1 MIKIAYITN
10 EQYTEY
16 HGKMY
21 SDIGLFSPIQDDLS
35 GQYYTTSYE
44 IENVNQGEFLWLIDL
59 EQVDL
64 PEHEKYKFKLSTE
77 EG

>member
-21 SDIGLFSPIQDDLS
+21 SDIGLFSPMQDDMS
-35 GQYYTTSYE
+35 SQYYITSYE
-44 IENVNQGEFLWLIDL
+44 IENITNGEFLWLIDL

-77 EG
+77 ES

>member
-21 SDIGLFSPIQDDLS
+21 SEFGIFNPLQDDLS
-35 GQYYTTSYE
+35 GQYYTTCYE
-44 IENVNQGEFLWLIDL
+44 IENATSGEFLWLI
-59 EQVDL
+59 
-64 PEHEKYKFKLSTE
+64 
-77 EG
+77 

>member
-1 MIKIAYITN
+1 MIKIAYLTN

-21 SDIGLFSPIQDDLS
+21 SDIGLFSPMQDDLS

>member
-44 IENVNQGEFLWLIDL
+44 IENVNEGEFLWLIDL

>member
-21 SDIGLFSPIQDDLS
+21 SECGIFNPMQDDLS
-35 GQYYTTSYE
+35 GQYYTSSYE
-44 IENVNQGEFLWLIDL
+44 IENVNVGEFLWLFEL

-64 PEHEKYKFKLSTE
+64 PEHEKYKFKIQD
-77 EG
+77 

>member
-21 SDIGLFSPIQDDLS
+21 SEFGMFNPMQDDVS
-35 GQYYTTSYE
+35 GQYYITNYE
-44 IENVNQGEFLWLIDL
+44 IENISSGEFLWIL
-59 EQVDL
+59 ELENVDI
-64 PEHEKYKFKLSTE
+64 PEHEKYKIKIQDT
-77 EG
+77 

>member
-16 HGKMY
+16 HGEMY

-35 GQYYTTSYE
+35 GQYYITSYE
-44 IENVNQGEFLWLIDL
+44 IENVASGEFLWLIDL
-59 EQVDL
+59 EQVDI
-64 PEHEKYKFKLSTE
+64 PEHERYKFKIQD
-77 EG
+77 